1 MRVDT
6 YSVKNLIE
14 ITSSQYW
21 IDRVR
26 LHDLHDLEVK
36 CRRKELKFSHF
47 DGNVGTFHSF
57 SAIILLNRQK
67 LSSITANNI
76 CEYFDILTRSHEINC
91 MANQLN
97 N

>member
-36 CRRKELKFSHF
+36 CRRKELKFS
-47 DGNVGTFHSF
+47 GGTFHSF

-67 LSSITANNI
+67 LLSITANNF
-76 CEYFDILTRSHEINC
+76 CEYFDILTRSHVTNC
-91 MANQLN
+91 MADLLN